1 MCPTAMLD
9 DNNLRMKKHLLFL
22 LLSLLCGI
30 TCNAANGDT
39 FTKVTSLDDLTDGDQ
54 IILVNDESAKT
65 VGTKVEESINIYP
78 ATITISGSEA
88 TIGNDAMVFTIERD
102 VNTFYLHSDK
112 GYLAN
117 ISTDSKTNHVSFIAE
132 KDDRA
137 KATISI
143 TTDFATVCFEHNIQK
158 YFVYFKRF
166 DRFSC
171 YDAGYEKLSGYDLA
185 IYKKSGNKVFTYATF
200 EKSEYTVCY
209 DEETTFVAPK
219 VKVLDKEGKEVVS
232 GEVVYSSSN
241 AEVATIDAKT
251 GVLTFKNVGSTTIS
265 ARYLGNETYS
275 SSVATYVLNY
285 QKKRTKLTFGEN
297 IDGSTIK
304 VYDDDSLPFTG
315 YKAILSP
322 SDIGSIVYST
332 SNKLVASV
340 DANSGDV
347 SLGSVFG
354 TAVITAKYSGDDNY
368 APASVSY
375 TIEYIGCSIVFSTE
389 SKSFDNFE
397 RTSSSTIKNVVL
409 VGSDNNQYTFKSYLA
424 YKSKIDN
431 ALLIIKEGGYVNS
444 PKIEA
449 PNGYKVIVTYFQTAT
464 KNITLK
470 ILNSDLGLTALG
482 EKIGAGTTTN
492 GLGYQAVLE
501 LPESAYF
508 QISTKGT
515 VYISKIEIVK
525 SRVGD
530 VGLSESQD
538 NGDAITD
545 AMNKVVNVKLGRT
558 YKGEGFWNTLC
569 VPFDVSEQQLK
580 EVFGDEVEVCT
591 YDYTDVDK
599 NTMYFKPVIEIE
611 AGKPYLV
618 KPAFEVVN
626 PVFENVKITSNAP
639 VDNIGEK
646 GFYMKGVYKPTE
658 LKTDGT
664 NLFIGNASTFK
675 RPYQDGNIIKAMRV
689 YFVVPASYINKNM
702 AYGVGNKETSLDAI
716 EYINMYDD
724 AVFSIDGC
732 AISTNTNNLPSGLY
746 IKNGKKVLIK

>member
-1 MCPTAMLD
+1 M
-9 DNNLRMKKHLLFL
+9 
-22 LLSLLCGI
+22 
-30 TCNAANGDT
+30 
-39 FTKVTSLDDLTDGDQ
+39 
-54 IILVNDESAKT
+54 
-65 VGTKVEESINIYP
+65 
-78 ATITISGSEA
+78 
-88 TIGNDAMVFTIERD
+88 
-102 VNTFYLHSDK
+102 
-112 GYLAN
+112 
-117 ISTDSKTNHVSFIAE
+117 
-132 KDDRA
+132 
-137 KATISI
+137 
-143 TTDFATVCFEHNIQK
+143 
-158 YFVYFKRF
+158 
-166 DRFSC
+166 
-171 YDAGYEKLSGYDLA
+171 
-185 IYKKSGNKVFTYATF
+185 
-200 EKSEYTVCY
+200 
-209 DEETTFVAPK
+209 
-219 VKVLDKEGKEVVS
+219 
-232 GEVVYSSSN
+232 
-241 AEVATIDAKT
+241 
-251 GVLTFKNVGSTTIS
+251 
-265 ARYLGNETYS
+265 
-275 SSVATYVLNY
+275 
-285 QKKRTKLTFGEN
+285 
-297 IDGSTIK
+297 
-304 VYDDDSLPFTG
+304 
-315 YKAILSP
+315 
-322 SDIGSIVYST
+322 
-332 SNKLVASV
+332 
-340 DANSGDV
+340 
-347 SLGSVFG
+347 
-354 TAVITAKYSGDDNY
+354 
-368 APASVSY
+368 
-375 TIEYIGCSIVFSTE
+375 
-389 SKSFDNFE
+389 
-397 RTSSSTIKNVVL
+397 
-409 VGSDNNQYTFKSYLA
+409 
-424 YKSKIDN
+424 
-431 ALLIIKEGGYVNS
+431 
-444 PKIEA
+444 
-449 PNGYKVIVTYFQTAT
+449 
-464 KNITLK
+464 
-470 ILNSDLGLTALG
+470 G

-508 QISTKGT
+508 QISTTGM

-580 EVFGDEVEVCT
+580 EVFGADVEVCT